1 MRAVIQRVSKAQ
13 VTVDGVITGN
23 IGIGLVVLLGLDPDD
38 GDTDLEFMKRKLL
51 NLRIFSD
58 EYGKFNLSLLDIG
71 GEILLIS
78 QFTLFGDCRKG
89 NRPSFSRAASPELAD
104 RLYRNLMELLKG
116 AGIVVASG
124 IFGAHM
130 EVSILNDGPVTL
142 IVDSRKMTY

>member
-1 MRAVIQRVSKAQ
+1 MRAVIQRVSKAH

-23 IGIGLVVLLGLDPDD
+23 IGSGLVVLLGMDPDD

-58 EYGKFNLSLLDIG
+58 ENGKFNLSLSDIG

-104 RLYRNLMELLKG
+104 RLYENLLGLLKG
-116 AGIVVASG
+116 AGIRVASG

-142 IVDSRKMTY
+142 IVDSRKKIY